1 MENKMV
7 KVGLVIWGLW
17 MLFLGYIHHLR
28 VVRQRD
34 QVIAT
39 LRQRHYNDSLLLD
52 EYQRAMSVTI
62 KDNPA
67 VADGFSKV
75 MDSINTQ

>member
-1 MENKMV
+1 MV